1 MKGIPRSGWL
11 SHGISLHDV
20 ESVADHTFSTCA
32 LSMLLADLEAK
43 RGVEV
48 NMESVLRMAIL
59 HDLAESL
66 TFDISRAYLEYLGT
80 RGEEMKREIERTA
93 WEHLMKGV
101 DDPELARKYESI
113 QNQYVAGRTKEAM
126 IVHAADSIDI
136 LLQVVNYERSGYPH
150 ALLSDFWDE
159 RVRTIKQ
166 SRVQSARTILE
177 WIVREE
183 RRPLGTRKIK

>member
-66 TFDISRAYLEYLGT
+66 TFDISRAYLEYLGK
-80 RGEEMKREIERTA
+80 RGEEMKREIERAA
-93 WEHLMKGV
+93 WEHIIKGLN
-101 DDPELARKYESI
+101 DPDLARDYASI
-113 QNQYVAGRTKEAM
+113 KNQYVAGRTKEAM

-136 LLQVVNYERSGYPH
+136 LLQVVNYERSGYPP

-166 SRVQSARTILE
+166 SRVKSARTILE

-183 RRPLGTRKIK
+183 RRPRGTMRIK

>member
-1 MKGIPRSGWL
+1 
-11 SHGISLHDV
+11 
-20 ESVADHTFSTCA
+20 
-32 LSMLLADLEAK
+32 MLLADLEAK

-48 NMESVLRMAIL
+48 NLESVLRMAIL

-80 RGEEMKREIERTA
+80 KGEEMKREIERSA
-93 WEHLMKGV
+93 WEHIMKGV
-101 DDPELARKYESI
+101 DDPDLARKYASI

-136 LLQVVNYERSGYPH
+136 LLQVVNYERRGYPR
-150 ALLSDFWDE
+150 ALLSDFWNE
-159 RVRTIKQ
+159 RVRMMRQ

-183 RRPLGTRKIK
+183 RKLSGVGRIK